1 MDQVT
6 EFRGVTYTHSH
17 SFSLKGLTWTTLA
30 ITAVMGVLFFALGF
44 PPAFDTFYE
53 KMYFHA
59 IGIGIAALVAYLMLD
74 TFKLEDYE
82 PPLDFPIRYRAFM
95 AVVFGAI
102 GGLLALSPAV
112 WRDLP
117 QIGMIFFVISF
128 VLIGDVGAAML
139 IELFLLPRKRAGVY
153 NGQSHNPIDYV
164 GRLIPLTAVDRAA
177 YRGVGAGYWLAV
189 VSLGSACVAG
199 LAGFANLWVRAFGPS
214 IFGGYISALG
224 LDKNGFL
231 DATLDP
237 HSHML
242 ALAIMAG
249 IVAVAVIRFGA
260 LESESKVRRAVA
272 NAGTWIA
279 LVGVILTTLVLGAVA
294 FLNYAPPT
302 LFTSGPDDVNG
313 MAGDDMI
320 MTIIGLGAIIV
331 VVAVLADRRV
341 WGNGLRLTILG
352 TWVAAVIINV
362 LEGFYIELHQDQF
375 TGTLAANDASFKV
388 AQPMTGI
395 FLLIVLSVALLLVEQ
410 SDVRGRARSIAT
422 WTGGI
427 GLLAAVVGVTLWTF
441 ADPANS
447 GLAFAIYLAGSM
459 IAYLAVLVAGVAVR
473 SAQSGSVIPEPA

>member
-1 MDQVT
+1 
-6 EFRGVTYTHSH
+6 
-17 SFSLKGLTWTTLA
+17 
-30 ITAVMGVLFFALGF
+30 
-44 PPAFDTFYE
+44 
-53 KMYFHA
+53 
-59 IGIGIAALVAYLMLD
+59 
-74 TFKLEDYE
+74 
-82 PPLDFPIRYRAFM
+82 
-95 AVVFGAI
+95 
-102 GGLLALSPAV
+102 
-112 WRDLP
+112 
-117 QIGMIFFVISF
+117 
-128 VLIGDVGAAML
+128 
-139 IELFLLPRKRAGVY
+139 
-153 NGQSHNPIDYV
+153 
-164 GRLIPLTAVDRAA
+164 
-177 YRGVGAGYWLAV
+177 
-189 VSLGSACVAG
+189 
-199 LAGFANLWVRAFGPS
+199 VRAFGPS
-214 IFGGYISALG
+214 IFGGYITALG

-272 NAGTWIA
+272 NVGTWIA

-473 SAQSGSVIPEPA
+473 SAQSGSVIPDPA